1 MKKLLLLLIIP
12 IIVSFGY
19 SNTIVAEFAIV
30 KEIKENSIVIEDWGG
45 ETKEIIVPETNDYTF
60 QINKEYFFN
69 YEVKKS
75 KKVVLISAELNTP

>member
-30 KEIKENSIVIEDWGG
+30 KEIKENSIVIEDCGG
-45 ETKEIIVPETNDYTF
+45 ET
-60 QINKEYFFN
+60 
-69 YEVKKS
+69 
-75 KKVVLISAELNTP
+75 

>member
-12 IIVSFGY
+12 NIVSFGY

-69 YEVKKS
+69 YEVMKS

>member
-12 IIVSFGY
+12 IIVSFGC
-19 SNTIVAEFAIV
+19 SNTIVAEFTLV

-45 ETKEIIVPETNDYTF
+45 ETKEIVVPETNDYTF

-75 KKVVLISAELNTP
+75 KKDVLISAELNTP

>member
-1 MKKLLLLLIIP
+1 MKKLLLLLIIS
-12 IIVSFGY
+12 IIVSFGC

-45 ETKEIIVPETNDYTF
+45 ETKEIVVPETNDYTF

-75 KKVVLISAELNTP
+75 KKGVLISAELNTP